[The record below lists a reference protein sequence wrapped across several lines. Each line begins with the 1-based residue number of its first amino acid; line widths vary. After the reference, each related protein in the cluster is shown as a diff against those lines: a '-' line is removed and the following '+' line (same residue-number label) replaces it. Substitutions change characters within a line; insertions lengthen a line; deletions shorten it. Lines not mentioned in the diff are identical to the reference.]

1 MYNIIETAG
10 LYPNTRKHVL
20 HSTESYADAVALAHS
35 TYDII
40 DFEHDAMHQ
49 GCADFYTSKG
59 LVLSIEPAG
68 FTLAKGA

>member
-10 LYPNTRKHVL
+10 LYPNTRKRVL
-20 HSTESYADAVALAHS
+20 HSAEAFADAVALAHS
-35 TYDII
+35 TYDIV
-40 DFEHDAMHQ
+40 DFEYDALHQ
-49 GCADFYTSKG
+49 GCADFFTRNG